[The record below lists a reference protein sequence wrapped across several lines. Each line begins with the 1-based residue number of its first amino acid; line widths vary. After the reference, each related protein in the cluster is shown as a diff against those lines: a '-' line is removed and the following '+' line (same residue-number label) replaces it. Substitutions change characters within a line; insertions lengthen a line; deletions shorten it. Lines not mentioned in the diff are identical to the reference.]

1 MNPKVVITSANPNVF
16 VTLTMIKEEDSNSIH
31 LIDTSE
37 GIAQIDPSY
46 EPKNLPKLV
55 GMANVLLDEQPVG
68 TKVTL
73 TLSATV
79 EEHPYKRTGYA
90 VNTDGEVHEFN

>member
-16 VTLTMIKEEDSNSIH
+16 VTLTMVKGEKSNSIH
-31 LIDTSE
+31 RIDTSQ
-37 GIAQIDPSY
+37 GIEQIDPSY

-55 GMANVLLDEQPVG
+55 DVVNILLDKQPIG

-79 EEHPYKRTGYA
+79 EELPYKRTGYA